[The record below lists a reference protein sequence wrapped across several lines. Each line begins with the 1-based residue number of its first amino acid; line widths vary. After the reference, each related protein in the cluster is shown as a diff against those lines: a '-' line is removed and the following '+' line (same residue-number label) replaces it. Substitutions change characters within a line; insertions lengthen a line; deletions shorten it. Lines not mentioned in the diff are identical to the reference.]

1 MLTFSDVGKTDGPKR
16 RRRISRPD
24 SGLVTIPTRSSGRDF
39 IGGIRGINADRSKR
53 TKESKGGKSKA
64 NRDGNRCAIEG
75 LSSGAQDRLNIGD
88 GGSNVLTRD
97 ERTAK
102 PGYPF
107 GKSHQ
112 QLRCLFRPWIR
123 ENDGLSA
130 AQEAVLP
137 FDNRSTSANASANV
151 AYRIIRQPPAAG
163 PALVSW
169 MAIIAKRP
177 VPASQQKAPSSQLG
191 QRSRQFGQTSEG
203 R

>member
-39 IGGIRGINADRSKR
+39 IGGIRGGQRGSEQR

-88 GGSNVLTRD
+88 GGSNVLTGG

-107 GKSHQ
+107 GKRHQ

-151 AYRIIRQPPAAG
+151 DRIIRQPPAAG

-177 VPASQQKAPSSQLG
+177 VPASQQKATSSQLG